1 MGAERPERL
10 RLGGLGALVVLAWL
24 ALMAA
29 GGWLL
34 ASSQASS
41 RRATASRLDARTKY
55 AATFISSYVRDLLT
69 RERLA
74 AGSWLA
80 TGNVDG
86 TTLQRTSAA
95 LGLRGAVLLDSRGRA
110 IVASSPAGGPL
121 DALLVRRYGGATVDA
136 GAASRISLIDVANAP
151 LITFALRYPSASG
164 PRVLAGAYPM
174 AGTVIPTALNQVVT
188 TRGWQV
194 FLVDS
199 TGGRLAAGQPGPRPA
214 DAVSFQAA
222 VPGAPWRILLN
233 DPRSQL
239 YGFLNGPGR
248 WMSWLAL
255 SGLTVAGVAIIVLIA
270 GLIRQRT
277 RLTVLN
283 GELGRL
289 AGVDPLTGLHNRR
302 AIEEFLHDALSA
314 ARRHEHP
321 LSLLVI
327 DIDHFKTFNDR
338 LGHRTGD
345 AVLAHT
351 ARVLENALR
360 AEDAIGRWGGE
371 EFLIVLPG
379 IDERGAVGATQRLRS
394 ALAADQLPE
403 AIEHGLP
410 VTVTIGVA
418 EWQQE
423 DMTELISRAD
433 GALYGGKAAGRD
445 IAKVSTIMAAVTEDP
460 DSV

>member
-1 MGAERPERL
+1 MGSDRPERL
-10 RLGGLGALVVLAWL
+10 RLGGLSALVVLAWL
-24 ALMAA
+24 ALMGA

-55 AATFISSYVRDLLT
+55 AATFISSYARDLLT

-74 AGSWLA
+74 AQGWLA
-80 TGNVDG
+80 AREVDR
-86 TTLQRTSAA
+86 TTLQRTSSA
-95 LGLRGAVLLDSRGRA
+95 LGLRAAVLLNGRGRP
-110 IVASSPAGGPL
+110 IVTSSSSAEPIDP
-121 DALLVRRYGGATVDA
+121 LLVRRYGDA
-136 GAASRISLIDVANAP
+136 AVGSTSRISLVDIANTP
-151 LITFALRYPSASG
+151 MITFAVRYPSASG

-194 FLVDS
+194 VLVDS
-199 TGGRLAAGQPGPRPA
+199 TGGRLAAGQPGPPPA
-214 DAVSFQAA
+214 DSASFQAA
-222 VPGAPWRILLN
+222 VTGAPWRILVN

-248 WMSWLAL
+248 WMGWLAL
-255 SGLTVAGVAIIVLIA
+255 SGLTVAGVAIIILIA

-289 AGVDPLTGLHNRR
+289 AGVDPLTGLRNRR
-302 AIEEFLHDALSA
+302 ALEEFLHDALSA

-321 LSLLVI
+321 LSLLMI
-327 DIDHFKTFNDR
+327 DVDRFKAFNDR

-379 IDERGAVGATQRLRS
+379 IDERGAVGATERLRS

-403 AIEHGLP
+403 AVEHGLP

-423 DMTELISRAD
+423 GMTELINRAD

-445 IAKVSTIMAAVTEDP
+445 IAKVSTIMAAVTDAP
-460 DSV
+460 KPL